1 MNRERFNE
9 NQSVFRTEAW
19 VQAWLDVW
27 GKSSHIRLI
36 DLGGRNNPLE
46 YVYTEKTLLRK
57 IIPVTQLNLAG
68 VSGALISSP
77 RAEYNHINSL
87 LDLYGGVFKLALALK
102 KNTWQEF
109 VMRDVLQTDESLSQF
124 QEMAATLGAY
134 YHLQKSEP
142 AYHVDATDFND
153 YMSLLGANTR
163 LKYFNRRKNLESEGC
178 VERTYYATQ
187 NAKEFF
193 LLLNKFHVLR
203 WGRPCYSAD
212 SQAFMMNFQERLQV
226 QGGQVIMEQLSVN
239 GEAVSVIYDVIWQGR
254 RYNFQSGY
262 LENRFPKIA
271 LGAIHLGYGIEAAV
285 KCGQVYDFMAGGG
298 KNTNYKANIATGS
311 IAINSFSLLRQHAKI
326 IRKCYGLLNVS
337 R

>member
-1 MNRERFNE
+1 MNSERFNE

-46 YVYTEKTLLRK
+46 YIYTEKTLLRK
-57 IIPVTQLNLAG
+57 IVPVKQINLAG
-68 VSGALISSP
+68 VGGVHISSP
-77 RAEYNHINSL
+77 RAEYNHINSIL
-87 LDLYGGVFKLALALK
+87 NLHGGVFEFAQALK
-102 KNTWQEF
+102 KKTWQEF
-109 VMRDVLQTDESLSQF
+109 VMKDVLQTDESLSQF
-124 QEMAATLGAY
+124 QQIADLLGAY

-142 AYHVDATDFND
+142 AYHVDAADFNE
-153 YMSLLGANTR
+153 YLSQLGANTR
-163 LKYFNRRKNLESEGC
+163 LKYFNRRKGLQAKGNI
-178 VERTYYATQ
+178 ERTYYAIQ
-187 NAKEFF
+187 HAKEFF
-193 LLLNKFHVLR
+193 VLLNKFHVLR

-212 SQAFMMNFQERLQV
+212 SQVFMVNFQERLQA

-285 KCGQVYDFMAGGG
+285 KSGQVYDFMAGGG
-298 KNTNYKANIATGS
+298 KNANYKANIANRS
-311 IAINSFSLLRQHAKI
+311 IAINNFSLLRQHAKM
-326 IRKCYGLLNVS
+326 IRKCYSFLNVS